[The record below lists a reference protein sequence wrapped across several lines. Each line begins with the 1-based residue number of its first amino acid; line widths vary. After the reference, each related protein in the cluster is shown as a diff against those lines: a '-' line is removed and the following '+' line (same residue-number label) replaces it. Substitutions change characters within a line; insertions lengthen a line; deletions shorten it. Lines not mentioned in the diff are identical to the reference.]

1 MLKHK
6 QEQATTNNKT
16 FENNMKVRHRI
27 LKTAFHK
34 MKHSRGNKRFQ
45 IKNNEYP
52 QRSKKISYY

>member
-16 FENNMKVRHRI
+16 FENNMKVRHRT
-27 LKTAFHK
+27 LKTTFHK